1 MKIVGKRLKFLIS
14 IDSFL
19 SKTLYRIFL
28 IFTCHCNIRF
38 PYRIR
43 KVIRNIYMNTLGYD
57 GKSYEVEMGLR
68 KLYVVHGYVRNN
80 GRHLSE
86 KRSSWFRV

>member
-1 MKIVGKRLKFLIS
+1 MKIVGKCLKFLSS
-14 IDSFL
+14 IDLFL

-43 KVIRNIYMNTLGYD
+43 KIIRNIYMNTLGYD
-57 GKSYEVEMGLR
+57 GKSYEVEIGL
-68 KLYVVHGYVRNN
+68 
-80 GRHLSE
+80 
-86 KRSSWFRV
+86 

>member
-28 IFTCHCNIRF
+28 IFICHCNIRF

-43 KVIRNIYMNTLGYD
+43 KVIRNIYMNMLGYD
-57 GKSYEVEMGLR
+57 GKSYEVEMGL
-68 KLYVVHGYVRNN
+68 
-80 GRHLSE
+80 
-86 KRSSWFRV
+86 